1 MESEVSK
8 AVDTASEIYVDASGD
23 KSEEYQ
29 DFSED
34 NAASKM
40 HHLMHSDTPI
50 VVGSL
55 VFMIILGLVF
65 RSLCMKLTSVNQ
77 RKERMRGGLK
87 QIAEH
92 MNYVTRSMSNDLE
105 VLDSPRAVMR
115 TYSNYNRKGP
125 DDTSP
130 TPPQRGDQQINSLRV
145 HAITNRLS
153 KMEREELEMQM
164 AVAQSVSFPVKID
177 MQDDRRER

>member
-8 AVDTASEIYVDASGD
+8 AVDTASETYVDASGD

-92 MNYVTRSMSNDLE
+92 MNYVTR
-105 VLDSPRAVMR
+105 
-115 TYSNYNRKGP
+115 
-125 DDTSP
+125 
-130 TPPQRGDQQINSLRV
+130 
-145 HAITNRLS
+145 
-153 KMEREELEMQM
+153 
-164 AVAQSVSFPVKID
+164 
-177 MQDDRRER
+177 